1 MTLPQKQLSTF
12 IPSDWTPPKYHLG
25 QRVKQGQITGVEYH
39 PPRTQI
45 AYELGIGWVYW
56 VLRNELCEAAES
68 FTEEDIK
75 PLTAQE
81 LEEKIQA
88 EIEFHASKVTALAK
102 QLKEVQQA

>member
-1 MTLPQKQLSTF
+1 MNNYKQDLSIR
-12 IPSDWTPPKYHLG
+12 IPSDWTPPKYYFG

-39 PPRTQI
+39 PPGTQI
-45 AYELGIGWVYW
+45 AYELGKGWVYR
-56 VLRNELCEAAES
+56 VLRNELCETAEI
-68 FTEEDIK
+68 FIEKDIK

-102 QLKEVQQA
+102 QLEEVQQA